1 MLRCLVS
8 LFFFFIVE
16 KRKRELLKASFLKG
30 RRKRVSKLMSRA
42 DKRREQSRAEEG
54 DILPL
59 LLLLL
64 LPRLRKIHFRIIYLI
79 CFFYEGPTTDWV
91 PDPFRRSL
99 EMDCAET
106 FPPIIFI
113 QGWLGAGDVME
124 TGCRVG
130 VRFGRVGYRW

>member
-59 LLLLL
+59 LLPLL

-79 CFFYEGPTTDWV
+79 CFFYEGPTTD
-91 PDPFRRSL
+91 
-99 EMDCAET
+99 
-106 FPPIIFI
+106 
-113 QGWLGAGDVME
+113 
-124 TGCRVG
+124 
-130 VRFGRVGYRW
+130 